1 MNEILN
7 KALNFHKNGR
17 LEEAKKIYEI
27 VLEKNPNN
35 FEIIN
40 LLGVVSSQLKDH
52 VKAIN
57 LINKAININS
67 NHPSLYNNLGA
78 VHKEME
84 EYDLAIKN
92 FEKAIRLN
100 PNYAE
105 AYNNLGIIFRKKN
118 QYKEAYNNYKIAIK
132 INPNYAEAYNNL
144 GLLFA
149 ETKNFKESIVNFS
162 KAIEMNNNYIDAYKN
177 RANIY
182 SLNKQNFLAIK
193 DYNKLK
199 ILEPDKEIIYDSLI
213 FFNKNQI
220 CDWKDFKKNLRKI
233 ENYLTNNQSITGY
246 MNPWKLLSCTD
257 SLEIIKKNTNN
268 YNNKEFGNKEN
279 KKKIFSYTYPKKKIR
294 IAYYSP
300 DFRRH
305 AVSHLIANVYES
317 HNKDNFEII
326 GFHFSKS
333 LDDDMTKRISIAFDK
348 FFDVK
353 NISDQDVISQSK
365 ELKIDIAIDLAG
377 HTADNR
383 TNIFINRVA
392 PIQINFLGYPGS
404 VGPYMDYIIAD
415 KNLIPDKNQ
424 KFYFE
429 KIIYMPDC
437 YQPHDSKKNI
447 GNINYDRKKFN
458 LPESNFLYC
467 CFNSVYKINPLI
479 FNSWMRILKKTK
491 NTALCLLEST
501 DICKENLFNEASKR
515 GVDANRIFFSPR
527 VDYEDMFQ
535 RFKLCDLFLD
545 TFPYSAHTTANE
557 ALSSGLPLLAI
568 TGESFQSRVSTS
580 LLKNLNMPEL
590 ITSNI
595 EDYENFAIH
604 LANNPEKL
612 KEIREKLLS
621 SIKNSNTFNAKIFT
635 KNLEKAYQQ
644 TCDNYYKNLSLENI
658 YIN

>member
-40 LLGVVSSQLKDH
+40 LLGVVSSQLKDY

-57 LINKAININS
+57 LINKAIDINS
-67 NHPSLYNNLGA
+67 SHPSLYNNLGT

-92 FEKAIRLN
+92 FEKAIKLN

-105 AYNNLGIIFRKKN
+105 AYNNLGIIFKKKN

-144 GLLFA
+144 GLLYA
-149 ETKNFKESIVNFS
+149 ETKNYKESIINFS
-162 KAIEMNNNYIDAYKN
+162 KAIEINNNYIDAYKN

-182 SLNKQNFLAIK
+182 SLNKQNLLAIK
-193 DYNKLK
+193 DYNKLR
-199 ILEPDKEIIYDSLI
+199 ILDSDKEIIYESLI
-213 FFNKNQI
+213 FFNKNQD
-220 CDWKDFKKNLRKI
+220 CDWKDYKKNLRKI
-233 ENYLTNNQSITGY
+233 ENYLLNNQNIADY
-246 MNPWKLLSCTD
+246 INPWKLLSCTD
-257 SLEIIKKNTNN
+257 SLEIIKKNTSSF
-268 YNNKEFGNKEN
+268 NNKEFGTKEN
-279 KKKIFSYTYPKKKIR
+279 NKKIFSYTYSKKKIR

-305 AVSHLIANVYES
+305 AVSHLIANVFES

-333 LDDDMTKRISIAFDK
+333 PDDDMTKRISIGFDK

-353 NISDQDVISQSK
+353 NISDQDIISQSK
-365 ELKIDIAIDLAG
+365 DLKIDIAIDLTG

-383 TNIFINRVA
+383 TNIFANRVA

-404 VGPYMDYIIAD
+404 VGSYMDYIVAD
-415 KNLIPDKNQ
+415 MNLIPEQNQ

-429 KIIYMPDC
+429 KIIYMPGC

-447 GNINYDRKKFN
+447 GNSNYGLKIFN
-458 LPESNFLYC
+458 LPESKFLYC
-467 CFNSVYKINPLI
+467 CFNNVYKINPLI

-491 NTALCLLEST
+491 NTALCLLEGT
-501 DICKENLFNEASKR
+501 KMCKENLLNEVSNR
-515 GVDANRIFFSPR
+515 GVDTNRIFFSPR
-527 VDYEDMFQ
+527 VVYEDIFQ

-545 TFPYSAHTTANE
+545 TFPYSAHTTASE
-557 ALSSGLPLLAI
+557 ALSSGLPLLTI
-568 TGESFQSRVSTS
+568 QGESFQSRVSSS
-580 LLKNLNMPEL
+580 LLKNLNIPEL

-595 EDYENFAIH
+595 EDYENFAIN

-612 KEIREKLLS
+612 KEIKEKLLS
-621 SIKNSNTFNAKIFT
+621 AVKNSNTFNTKIYT

-644 TCDNYYKNLSLENI
+644 IYENYHQNLAPENI

>member
-1 MNEILN
+1 MNEILK

-40 LLGVVSSQLKDH
+40 LLGVVSSQLNEH

-78 VHKEME
+78 IYKEIE
-84 EYDLAIKN
+84 EYDQAIKN

-105 AYNNLGIIFRKKN
+105 AYNNLGIIFKKKN

-149 ETKNFKESIVNFS
+149 ETKNFKESIVNLS
-162 KAIEMNNNYIDAYKN
+162 KAIDMNNNYIDAYKN

-199 ILEPDKEIIYDSLI
+199 ILEPDKEIIYESLI
-213 FFNKNQI
+213 FFNKNQV

-233 ENYLTNNQSITGY
+233 ENYLTNNQSITDY
-246 MNPWKLLSCTD
+246 INPWKLLSCTD

-333 LDDDMTKRISIAFDK
+333 PDDDMTKRISIAFDK

-365 ELKIDIAIDLAG
+365 DLKIDVAIDLAG

-383 TNIFINRVA
+383 TNIFVNRVA
-392 PIQINFLGYPGS
+392 PIQINFLGHPGS
-404 VGPYMDYIIAD
+404 AGPYMDYIIAD

-447 GNINYDRKKFN
+447 GNSNYGRTKFN

-491 NTALCLLEST
+491 NTALCLLEGNDS
-501 DICKENLFNEASKR
+501 CKENLLTEASKR
-515 GVDANRIFFSPR
+515 GIDANRIFFSPH
-527 VDYEDMFQ
+527 VVYEDVFQ

-545 TFPYSAHTTANE
+545 TFPYSAHTTASE
-557 ALSSGLPLLAI
+557 ALSSGLPLLTI

-580 LLKNLNMPEL
+580 LLKNLNIPEL

-595 EDYENFAIH
+595 EDYENFAIC

-612 KEIREKLLS
+612 KEIRKKLLS
-621 SIKNSNTFNAKIFT
+621 SINSSNTFNAKIYT
-635 KNLEKAYQQ
+635 KNLEKAYLQ
-644 TCDNYYKNLSLENI
+644 TYDNYYKNLAPENI

>member
-7 KALNFHKNGR
+7 KGLTLHKAGK
-17 LEEAKKIYEI
+17 LEDAKLIYEKLLI
-27 VLEKNPNN
+27 KDQNN
-35 FEIIN
+35 FELIN
-40 LLGVVSSQLKDH
+40 LLGVISLQQKNFNN
-52 VKAIN
+52 AITKF
-57 LINKAININS
+57 NKAISINS
-67 NHPSLYNNLGA
+67 KHHALYNNLG
-78 VHKEME
+78 VTYKEME
-84 EYDLAIKN
+84 QYDNAIKN
-92 FEKAIRLN
+92 FKRAIELN

-105 AYNNLGIIFRKKN
+105 AYNNLGIIFKKKY
-118 QYKEAYNNYKIAIK
+118 QYKEAFNNYKTAIELK
-132 INPNYAEAYNNL
+132 DNYAEAYNNL
-144 GLLFA
+144 GLLFGDI
-149 ETKNFKESIVNFS
+149 KNYKESIINFS
-162 KAIEMNNNYIDAYKN
+162 KAIEINNNYIDAYKN

-182 SLNKQNFLAIK
+182 SLDKQNSLAIK

-199 ILEPDKEIIYDSLI
+199 ILEPDKENIYESLV

-220 CDWKDFKKNLRKI
+220 CDWKDYKKNLRKI
-233 ENYLTNNQSITGY
+233 ENYLTNNQVAVDYIS
-246 MNPWKLLSCTD
+246 PWKLLSCTD
-257 SLEIIKKNTNN
+257 SLEIIKNNTNN
-268 YNNKEFGNKEN
+268 YNDKEYKAKED
-279 KKKIFSYTYPKKKIR
+279 KKKLFSYTYPKKKIR

-305 AVSHLIANVYES
+305 AVSHLIANVFEN
-317 HNKDNFEII
+317 HNKDNFETI

-333 LDDDMTKRISIAFDK
+333 RDDDMTKRISIAFDK

-365 ELKIDIAIDLAG
+365 DLKIDVAIDLAG

-383 TNIFINRVA
+383 TNIFVNRVA
-392 PIQINFLGYPGS
+392 PIQINFLGHPGS
-404 VGPYMDYIIAD
+404 AGPYMDYIVAD

-447 GNINYDRKKFN
+447 GNSNYSRNKFN

-491 NTALCLLEST
+491 NTALCLLEGNDSY
-501 DICKENLFNEASKR
+501 KENLLTEASKR
-515 GVDANRIFFSPR
+515 GIGKNRIFFSAR
-527 VDYEDMFQ
+527 VDYEDVFQ

-568 TGESFQSRVSTS
+568 TGESFQSRVSAS
-580 LLKNLNMPEL
+580 LLKNLNIPEL

-595 EDYENFAIH
+595 DDYENFAIS
-604 LANNPEKL
+604 LANNPERL

-621 SIKNSNTFNAKIFT
+621 SIKSSNTFNAKIYT

-644 TCDNYYKNLSLENI
+644 TCDNYYKNLAPENI

>member
-7 KALNFHKNGR
+7 KGLTLHKAGK
-17 LEEAKKIYEI
+17 LEDAKLIYEK
-27 VLEKNPNN
+27 LLTEDQNN
-35 FEIIN
+35 FQLIN
-40 LLGVVSSQLKDH
+40 LLGVISLQQKNFND
-52 VKAIN
+52 AITQ
-57 LINKAININS
+57 INKAISINS
-67 NHPSLYNNLGA
+67 NHHALYNNLGVA
-78 VHKEME
+78 YKETE
-84 EYDLAIKN
+84 KYESAIEN
-92 FEKAIRLN
+92 FKRAIEIK

-105 AYNNLGIIFRKKN
+105 AYNNLGIIFKKKY
-118 QYKEAYNNYKIAIK
+118 QYREAYNNYKIAIEL
-132 INPNYAEAYNNL
+132 NPNYAESYNNL
-144 GLLFA
+144 GLLYGD
-149 ETKNFKESIVNFS
+149 TKRHKEAIMNFS
-162 KAIEMNNNYIDAYKN
+162 KAIELNKNYIDAYKN

-182 SLNKQNFLAIK
+182 SLDKKYSFAIK

-199 ILEPDKEIIYDSLI
+199 ILEPDKENIYESLI

-220 CDWKDFKKNLRKI
+220 CDWKNYKKNLRKI
-233 ENYLTNNQSITGY
+233 ENYLTNNQVIVDYIG
-246 MNPWKLLSCTD
+246 PWKLLSCTD

-268 YNNKEFGNKEN
+268 YNDKEYKTKKEE
-279 KKKIFSYTYPKKKIR
+279 KKLFPHIYPKKKIR

-305 AVSHLIANVYES
+305 AVSHLIANVFEN
-317 HNKDNFEII
+317 HNKDDFETI
-326 GFHFSKS
+326 GFHFSKTR
-333 LDDDMTKRISIAFDK
+333 DDDMTKRISIAFDK

-353 NISDQDVISQSK
+353 NISDQDIISQSK
-365 ELKIDIAIDLAG
+365 DLKIDIAIDLAG

-383 TNIFINRVA
+383 TNIFVNRVA
-392 PIQINFLGYPGS
+392 PIQINFLGHPGS
-404 VGPYMDYIIAD
+404 IGPYIDYIVAD

-447 GNINYDRKKFN
+447 RNNNYDRKKFN

-467 CFNSVYKINPLI
+467 CFNNIYKINPLI

-491 NTALCLLEST
+491 NTALCLLEGNES
-501 DICKENLFNEASKR
+501 CKENLLAEALKR
-515 GVDANRIFFSPR
+515 GIDTNRIFFSPH
-527 VDYEDMFQ
+527 VDYEDIFQ

-580 LLKNLNMPEL
+580 LLKSLNIAEL

-595 EDYENFAIH
+595 EDYENFAIY
-604 LANNPEKL
+604 LANNPKEL
-612 KEIREKLLS
+612 KKIREKLLS
-621 SIKNSNTFNAKIFT
+621 SIKNSNTFNTKIFT

-644 TCDNYYKNLSLENI
+644 TYDNYCKNLAPKNI